1 MKQRRRP
8 KVFVTREIAADAL
21 AELRRG
27 AQVEVWPYPMPPP
40 YAELRHRIR
49 EADGALTMVTDR
61 IDAALIAASPR
72 LRGVSNLAVGV
83 DNIDLEAATRA
94 GVAVGHT
101 PGVLTEATAD
111 LAFALMLA
119 AARRVALGDR
129 QVRAGKW
136 KTWGP
141 RVLLGPEVFGAT
153 LGIVGWGAIGRAMA
167 RRAAGFQMRIL
178 YVTRSS
184 PRRQREKIDE
194 GAMRVTMNRLLSESD
209 FVSLHVPLTAAT
221 RHLIGAAEFRRM
233 KRGAIL
239 INTARGGVIDQRALA
254 DAVKSGHLGGVG
266 LDVTDPEPIRRGD
279 PLLRLDN
286 VVITPHIGSASYS
299 ARERMASIAVGNLLA
314 VFDGKKPPLC
324 ANPAVRLRSIKGATC
339 LTVGVRR
346 TRSPTDAR

>member
-1 MKQRRRP
+1 MMKHSLRP

-21 AELRRG
+21 AKLRRT
-27 AQVEVWPYPMPPP
+27 ARVEVWPHPLPPR
-40 YAELRHRIR
+40 YAQLRRR
-49 EADGALTMVTDR
+49 LADADGALTMVTDR

-72 LRGVSNLAVGV
+72 LRVVSNLAVGV
-83 DNIDLEAATRA
+83 DNIDLEAATGA

-167 RRAAGFQMRIL
+167 RRAAGFQMRVL
-178 YVTRSS
+178 YVARSES
-184 PRRQREKIDE
+184 SHVPKKKTDL
-194 GAMRVTMNRLLSESD
+194 GATRVTINRLLAESD

-221 RHLIGAAEFRRM
+221 RHLIGAKEFRRM

-239 INTARGGVIDQRALA
+239 INTARGGVIDQHALA
-254 DAVKSGHLGGVG
+254 HAVKSGHLGGAG
-266 LDVTDPEPIRRGD
+266 LDVTDPEPIGRGD

-299 ARERMASIAVGNLLA
+299 TRERMASIAVGNLLA

-324 ANPAVRLRSIKGATC
+324 ANPAVRLRSIRGATC
-339 LTVGVRR
+339 
-346 TRSPTDAR
+346 D